1 MPGQHRKSNYNP
13 TEIYYLPVFITGKS
27 VAMIASHN
35 NIVKKYFNV
44 RIMYDFHIAFITT
57 TQWRHI
63 IAMIIVLWDVF
74 CTSQT
79 INDTYAEIMRT
90 NKMNCTDAE
99 TGMCTSG
106 I

>member
-1 MPGQHRKSNYNP
+1 MCN
-13 TEIYYLPVFITGKS
+13 
-27 VAMIASHN
+27 
-35 NIVKKYFNV
+35 
-44 RIMYDFHIAFITT
+44 FHIVFITT

-63 IAMIIVLWDVF
+63 IAMIIVLVDVF
-74 CTSQT
+74 CASQT

-99 TGMCTSG
+99 TGMCVSG